1 MVAGGRRRSKGK
13 RRPPGRHGAA
23 SPRSFE
29 RIAAPSAVFTVVR
42 LRTSRRPV
50 YPQNGRLARC
60 SGKAHLR
67 ENARMTPLRGVD
79 LWADLARWLRRF
91 KINTAFDVG
100 ANVGQS
106 AVEIV
111 RHHPECRIWCFE
123 PVAETCRVLRKRME
137 AHPRCETHPLALG
150 SRSGRAPMA
159 IAAEPSDSDHPLA
172 AAAEKP
178 ADPARVRDVEV
189 VTLDDFA
196 QRHSVPP

>member
-1 MVAGGRRRSKGK
+1 MS
-13 RRPPGRHGAA
+13 
-23 SPRSFE
+23 
-29 RIAAPSAVFTVVR
+29 
-42 LRTSRRPV
+42 
-50 YPQNGRLARC
+50 
-60 SGKAHLR
+60 
-67 ENARMTPLRGVD
+67 PLRGVD
-79 LWADLARWLRRF
+79 LWADLAQWLWRF

-123 PVAETCRVLRKRME
+123 PVAETYRVLRKRME
-137 AHPRCETHPLALG
+137 AHPLCETHL
-150 SRSGRAPMA
+150 
-159 IAAEPSDSDHPLA
+159 LA